1 MCAARHNKHCANRDM
16 AENRVFDLGPY
27 EDVQALWN
35 LHRQSRLSAGVDIDQ
50 FYADCAEYVK
60 QGLPSPGAREDF
72 AELCKDGCHAQ
83 AVAAII
89 TLIRY
94 CPQLEDFWKMIVGP
108 PGDRERVIRALEN
121 AAAALEEVLKI
132 PIALEDEKNREE
144 FAKIGRIP
152 PSRMISE
159 LRVYGGLIMLVE
171 SLRADTEVHSLA
183 EVSKYFLSSYVKR
196 MTGSFHDRNVSGLIG
211 EAAGLPDC
219 NDVSHRMWRHRNYER
234 LEKNFSGMTDL
245 LVAISIVM
253 NRPA

>member
-1 MCAARHNKHCANRDM
+1 MTRRDAYKH
-16 AENRVFDLGPY
+16 E
-27 EDVQALWN
+27 QALWN
-35 LHRQSRLSAGVDIDQ
+35 AYRQTRQSANIDIDEVC
-50 FYADCAEYVK
+50 ADCAEHVR

-72 AELCKDGCHAQ
+72 DELCKDGCHAQ

-108 PGDRERVIRALEN
+108 PEKRQRIIKGLEN
-121 AAAALEEVLKI
+121 AAAALEEVFEI
-132 PIALEDEKNREE
+132 PIALEDERNREE

-159 LRVYGGLIMLVE
+159 LRVYGRLIKLTE
-171 SLRADTEVHSLA
+171 SLRVDTEAHSLA

-211 EAAGLPDC
+211 EAAGLPEC

-234 LEKNFSGMTDL
+234 LEKNLSGMTDL
-245 LVAISIVM
+245 LVAISVVM